1 MDKDHRLDAPDNDSL
16 QAIQQID
23 DRSEL
28 TTIYPH
34 AHTEWEGTDLISR
47 DEREKQHSD
56 ERLRISLSL
65 RKWFIPIGF
74 FIPLPFVYVSLLVTL
89 TANYISIDNLK
100 FLMLPVLIIMG
111 FTIFL
116 TYRGFKYGYKIFYS
130 HGVKGGPFVF
140 SLLSLLAIS
149 LNGVFLVTEPLHTG
163 VQGIDMLIVAGA
175 VFLLSF
181 LYSLILVFVWSS
193 PRLTSGVKIAVVGI
207 LALLALVGTAL
218 LYVL

>member
-16 QAIQQID
+16 RTIEQIS

-34 AHTEWEGTDLISR
+34 AHKEWEGTDLISH
-47 DEREKQHSD
+47 DEREKQRQD

-65 RKWFIPIGF
+65 RKWFVPIGF

-100 FLMLPVLIIMG
+100 LLMLPVLIIMG

-116 TYRGFKYGYKIFYS
+116 AYRGFKYGYKIFYS
-130 HGVKGGPFVF
+130 HGVKGGPFIF

-149 LNGVFLVTEPLHTG
+149 LNGTFLATEPLHTG
-163 VQGIDMLIVAGA
+163 VPGIDMLIVAA
-175 VFLLSF
+175 TIFALSIF
-181 LYSLILVFVWSS
+181 YSFILVFVWSS
-193 PRLTSGVKIAVVGI
+193 PRLTSGVKIACVGI